1 MRAAKDFYRRFFLF
15 ITIVLF
21 LSINQKLASQ
31 VPEVLDEGTLKEQFD
46 FLHERTNIYNN
57 FRAIREDMFQK
68 IRRNSTDSLNR
79 TYRQIAL
86 LNQELADAETQ
97 IDSLN
102 LVLNETFEERDQ
114 AIRDRDSLFLLGIP
128 MQKTFYNL
136 VLWSII
142 GALAVLLVIG
152 FFVFKRN
159 RAITV
164 QTTNDLKEL
173 REEFET
179 YRKTSRE
186 RFEQQAIDH
195 FNEIK
200 RLKGRV

>member
-1 MRAAKDFYRRFFLF
+1 MKATRKISLIPIVFFAMFF
-15 ITIVLF
+15 I
-21 LSINQKLASQ
+21 LSSNMKVISQ
-31 VPEVLDEGTLKEQFD
+31 VPEVLEEGTLKEQFD
-46 FLHERTNIYNN
+46 YLHERTLIYNN

-79 TYRQIAL
+79 AYRQISS
-86 LNQELADAETQ
+86 LNQELSGAGER

-102 LVLNETFEERDQ
+102 LLLSETYEERDQ
-114 AIRDRDSLFLLGIP
+114 AIVDRDSLFLFGIP
-128 MQKTFYNL
+128 MQKTFYNV

-142 GALAVLLVIG
+142 AALAVLLVIG
-152 FFVFKRN
+152 FIIFKKN
-159 RAITV
+159 RATTL

-179 YRKTSRE
+179 YRKTTRE
-186 RFEQQAIDH
+186 RFEQQSIDH

-200 RLKGRV
+200 RIKGRV

>member
-1 MRAAKDFYRRFFLF
+1 MRAAKDFYPSLFLF
-15 ITIVLF
+15 ITLVLF
-21 LSINQKLASQ
+21 LSTSQKLASQ
-31 VPEVLDEGTLKEQFD
+31 TPEVLDEGTLKEQFD

-79 TYRQIAL
+79 AYRQITI
-86 LNQELADAETQ
+86 LNQDIVGAEAQ

-102 LVLNETFEERDQ
+102 LLLSEAYEERDQ
-114 AIRDRDSLFLLGIP
+114 AILDRDSLFLLGIP
-128 MQKTFYNL
+128 MHKSFYNL
-136 VLWSII
+136 VLWTII

-152 FFVFKRN
+152 FIVFKRN
-159 RAITV
+159 RAITL

>member
-1 MRAAKDFYRRFFLF
+1 MRAAKDYYRSFFLF
-15 ITIVLF
+15 ITLVLF

-79 TYRQIAL
+79 AYRQIAS
-86 LNQELADAETQ
+86 LNQELAGAETQ
-97 IDSLN
+97 IDSLI

-128 MQKTFYNL
+128 IQKTFYNL

-152 FFVFKRN
+152 FIVFKRN
-159 RAITV
+159 RTITLL
-164 QTTNDLKEL
+164 TTNDLKEL

-200 RLKGRV
+200 RLKGRG